1 MLIRLGV
8 CALAFACLVTVLVLV
23 TMKAKGLEAILYE
36 DLTCEE
42 MVYSYNFNRE
52 VLVGMLEY
60 HDGCL
65 DYIDDTLEGHNHGA
79 LGCKFLREHGMFV
92 QGIVNDIA
100 AVYNI
105 KCSPK

>member
-8 CALAFACLVTVLVLV
+8 CALALACALTILALVT
-23 TMKAKGLEAILYE
+23 TSSKGLEGILYE

-42 MVYSYNFNRE
+42 LLYSYSFNRN
-52 VLVGMLEY
+52 VLADMLKF

-65 DYIDDTLEGHNHGA
+65 TYVDDKLAGHSHGK
-79 LGCKFLREHGMFV
+79 LGCSFLREHGIFV

-105 KCSPK
+105 KCADG